1 MMNTLTLNKQ
11 FQTSPPNHA
20 APQPPADDDVIDLG
34 ALFSAIWRGKW
45 IIGICTIL
53 AVLVGGY
60 YAFVAATPLYRST
73 AVVILET
80 QQDSIVDLQSVVG
93 GLSGDTSEVN
103 SEVEVLRSRG
113 LMGKVVDQLDLIS
126 DPEFNTAL
134 QPVTTLDEIK
144 TSIKSQV
151 KAMLALVGLLKDKTA
166 QSAEKAPLSPEEKAK
181 RTRDRVISALLG
193 KLTVSNV
200 RQSLVFQITA
210 ETENREKSAEI
221 ADTIVNRYI
230 LNQLEVKFEA
240 TEQATTWLTG
250 RVAELQ
256 DQLEVATSAVSDFNA
271 STELV
276 SVEAL
281 QAQEVQLKDL
291 RDRIGTAEDGQVAAQ
306 ARLTALQN
314 AQTRKDKAMLAN
326 DPQLTRFLIRA
337 ESDEQI
343 AAAFDTR
350 FTQVLMRS
358 ELEANRAGLQLEALN
373 NSEVE
378 IAAQITQ
385 QSKDLIQLQQLTRE
399 AEAIRLLYEYFLTRL
414 KETSAQ
420 QGIQQADSRILS
432 NAVVPTAPASPRK
445 SLIVAMSGILGLMI
459 GTGLVLL
466 REARNSGFRTA
477 QELEAHTGYTVM
489 GQIPQI
495 PARSRKRALKYL
507 SDKPTSAAAESIR
520 NLRTSVLLSNVD
532 NPPKVILST
541 SSIPGEGKTTNS
553 LALAHNLVG
562 LGKSVLL
569 IEGDIRRRT
578 ISQYFSNLPEKGL
591 VSALVGDQ
599 TLQESLHYSVE
610 LGADLLIGE
619 KTSINAADLFS
630 SDKFKELIKSVRAHY
645 DAVIIDSPPVLVVPD
660 ARILAQI
667 SDAVLFTV
675 HWDKTTRHQVDE
687 ALRMFHNSNQRITG
701 LVLSQI
707 NARQMKKYGYG
718 GRYGAYAGYGA
729 KYYNN

>member
-1 MMNTLTLNKQ
+1 MNTLTLNQQ
-11 FQTSPPNHA
+11 FRTPSSNHP
-20 APQPPADDDVIDLG
+20 APQPPEDDDTIDLS
-34 ALFSAIWRGKW
+34 ALFAAIWRGKW
-45 IIGICTIL
+45 IIAFFTIV
-53 AVLVGGY
+53 AVFVGGY
-60 YAFVAATPLYRST
+60 YAFVSATPLFRST

-80 QQDSIVDLQSVVG
+80 KQDSIVDLQSVVG
-93 GLSGDTSEVN
+93 GMTGDTSEVN

-113 LMGKVVDQLDLIS
+113 LMGKVVDQLDLTS
-126 DPEFNTAL
+126 DPEFNTGL
-134 QPVTTLDEIK
+134 QTRSQSQTAIRAVK
-144 TSIKSQV
+144 TQV
-151 KAMLALVGLLKDKTA
+151 KSLLGLLGLLKEKTA
-166 QSAEKAPLSPEEKAK
+166 RSAGETALSSEERVK

-193 KLTVSNV
+193 KITVSNV
-200 RQSLVFQITA
+200 RQSLVFRITA
-210 ETENREKSAEI
+210 ETENPEKSARI
-221 ADTIVNRYI
+221 ADTIVSRYV

-256 DQLEVATSAVSDFNA
+256 DQLEVATSAVSDFSA

-276 SVEAL
+276 SIEAL

-291 RDRIGTAEDGQVAAQ
+291 RDRIGNAEDGQVASQ
-306 ARLTALQN
+306 ARLKALQG
-314 AQTRKDKAMLAN
+314 AQTRKDRAMLAN

-337 ESDEQI
+337 ETDEQI
-343 AAAFDTR
+343 ATAFDTR

-358 ELEANRAGLQLEALN
+358 ELEANRAGQQHEALR

-378 IAAQITQ
+378 ISAQITQ
-385 QSKDLIQLQQLTRE
+385 QSKDLIALQQLTRE
-399 AEAIRLLYEYFLTRL
+399 AEATRLLYEYFLTRL

-432 NAVVPTAPASPRK
+432 DAVVPSLPASPRK
-445 SLIVAMSGILGLMI
+445 SMILAMSGILGLMI
-459 GTGLVLL
+459 GVGLVLL
-466 REARNSGFRTA
+466 REARNTGFRTA
-477 QELEAHTGYTVM
+477 RELEVHTGYTVL

-495 PARSRKRALKYL
+495 PARGRKKILKYL
-507 SDKPTSAAAESIR
+507 SNKPTSAAAESVR

-578 ISQYFSNLPEKGL
+578 FAQYFDDLPDRGL
-591 VSALVGDQ
+591 VAALAGDQ
-599 TLQESLHYSVE
+599 PLQELLHYSVE
-610 LGADLLIGE
+610 LGADMLVGD
-619 KTSINAADLFS
+619 KTKVNAADIFS
-630 SDKFKELIKSVRAHY
+630 SDKFKALIETVRTHY
-645 DAVIIDSPPVLVVPD
+645 DVIIIDSPPVLVVPD

-667 SDAVLFTV
+667 SDAVLFSV

-707 NARQMKKYGYG
+707 NAKRMKKYGYG
-718 GRYGAYAGYGA
+718 GRYGAYSGYGA